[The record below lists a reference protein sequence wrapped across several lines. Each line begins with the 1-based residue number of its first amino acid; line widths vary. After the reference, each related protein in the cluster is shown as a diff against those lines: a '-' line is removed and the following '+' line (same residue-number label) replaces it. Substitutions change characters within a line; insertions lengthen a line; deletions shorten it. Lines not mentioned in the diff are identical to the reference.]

1 MNLPPCTL
9 VTACYDMR
17 PYNPNHAR
25 SVEDTMRGLEVL
37 LHVPAYMIIHCDP
50 FYAPLI
56 QQRRA
61 EIGYGAITRYEVASF
76 EQLWAAKFV
85 VQVKQNRAQYWPTRD
100 QRTCAESH
108 LLCCNKFDLVQQAI
122 RTNPFSTPLFGWI
135 DANLATAHA
144 PNIKIA
150 EQYTPNMVPWL
161 LHRIPDRLFHIQ
173 VLNVEEK
180 RFCDPEHW
188 REYYAQYRW
197 VVCGSFF
204 VCGADV
210 GMRVLDRLKDVMIQH
225 TMSGYGHAEEMF
237 YLPVLQEF
245 RDEIVRSYGD
255 YGQILNN
262 FLRPTKN
269 LHYVRHMILQRYWE
283 QKCYRDCWEA
293 CQAVLGAM
301 DHHWV
306 PRDRELYLDVLDLAY
321 RCALTTCDDIPVCS
335 AEAIVQ
341 HVAKVAADDQETE
354 RVLRK
359 LGSPLSHAQ

>member
-61 EIGYGAITRYEVASF
+61 EIGFGAITRYEVASF

-225 TMSGYGHAEEMF
+225 TMSGYGHAEETVRRRPRAARPPRRP
-237 YLPVLQEF
+237 LPTSRSSPRSSRHCPAVARSRPLRA
-245 RDEIVRSYGD
+245 RDGRHPCLYPSRRLCGHCRGSCAVSRS
-255 YGQILNN
+255 
-262 FLRPTKN
+262 
-269 LHYVRHMILQRYWE
+269 
-283 QKCYRDCWEA
+283 
-293 CQAVLGAM
+293 
-301 DHHWV
+301 
-306 PRDRELYLDVLDLAY
+306 
-321 RCALTTCDDIPVCS
+321 LT
-335 AEAIVQ
+335 A
-341 HVAKVAADDQETE
+341 
-354 RVLRK
+354 
-359 LGSPLSHAQ
+359 